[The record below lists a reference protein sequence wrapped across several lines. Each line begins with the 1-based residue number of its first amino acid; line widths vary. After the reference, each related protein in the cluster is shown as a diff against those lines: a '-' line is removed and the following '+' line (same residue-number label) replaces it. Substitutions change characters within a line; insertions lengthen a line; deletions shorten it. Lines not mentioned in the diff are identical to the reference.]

1 MTDQHHTSM
10 MASEP
15 TAGRALLRIVK
26 RYPGRLSLTG
36 GLVISENALELL
48 YPLAAGIAL
57 DAVIVGDLQTA
68 MLMVGVIFGFWMI
81 GAVREAVDSR
91 VYARI
96 YADLAGDVIDAER
109 RNGIAATTTI
119 VHTAL
124 TRQFVDFFEVQV
136 PVFATALVSIVGSV
150 AMLLILQIEIGLI
163 AFSLLVLSGLLAR
176 RYMSVSQSIAE
187 YLHARQ
193 EAEPSTVT
201 HGSKLR
207 VKRHFRVLAGRRVQL
222 SDMEASAYLYVG
234 FVAAALFGSLFW
246 ILSGQ
251 EGVTGGALYVLM
263 SYIWTFSLNLD
274 RMPEHLQALSKVR
287 DLGRRIDTG
296 SHP

>member
-1 MTDQHHTSM
+1 
-10 MASEP
+10 
-15 TAGRALLRIVK
+15 
-26 RYPGRLSLTG
+26 
-36 GLVISENALELL
+36 
-48 YPLAAGIAL
+48 
-57 DAVIVGDLQTA
+57 